1 MHTPRLILAAVLV
14 CATTPALADGEVQK
28 LITPAD
34 KARLED
40 YGKVRDEAIAAAKKD
55 GAAED
60 VATLEAILARPKIGF
75 SSADLTGDWRCRTI
89 KLGGPATLVVYGWFA
104 CKVTDDGSGWRL
116 EKLTGSQRT
125 QGRFYDDGDT
135 RSIYLGSFFVAGDA
149 AKAYGSGPESDQIG
163 YAFRS
168 ADDRWRIEF
177 PAPHY
182 ESRFDILELKR

>member
-60 VATLEAILARPKIGF
+60 VATLRQAHDRVRAALADAAGLALDRLSIASPFVERARYNAYAALAILPVHARRHLWQAEQTVRR
-75 SSADLTGDWRCRTI
+75 SSAG
-89 KLGGPATLVVYGWFA
+89 
-104 CKVTDDGSGWRL
+104 
-116 EKLTGSQRT
+116 
-125 QGRFYDDGDT
+125 
-135 RSIYLGSFFVAGDA
+135 
-149 AKAYGSGPESDQIG
+149 
-163 YAFRS
+163 
-168 ADDRWRIEF
+168 
-177 PAPHY
+177 
-182 ESRFDILELKR
+182 